1 MTRFDDGGDEPF
13 CVGAG
18 RVTASTLKALCV
30 KLEPTS
36 VLGFKEIWI
45 PRSVIHDDSEI
56 YDAFNNGSGQLVV
69 KRWFARREGWES
81 E

>member
-1 MTRFDDGGDEPF
+1 MRRDDGGDEPF
-13 CVGAG
+13 CLGSG
-18 RVTASTLKALCV
+18 RVTASSLKALCV
-30 KLEPTS
+30 KLDPSS

-56 YDAFNNGSGQLVV
+56 FDAMNNATGVLVV